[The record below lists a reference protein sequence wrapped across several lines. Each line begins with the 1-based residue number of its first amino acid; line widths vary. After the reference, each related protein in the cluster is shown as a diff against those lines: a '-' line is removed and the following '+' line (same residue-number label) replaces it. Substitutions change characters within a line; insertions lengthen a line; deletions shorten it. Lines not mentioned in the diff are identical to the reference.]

1 LQTPRKDAY
10 KSSDIDIG
18 KKTTTISTL
27 LMSKEKR
34 KHFLLDCIRIHGGKK
49 KAFLRDVNGT
59 EIRMLMRGADPA
71 RLLHITFLQSES

>member
-1 LQTPRKDAY
+1 
-10 KSSDIDIG
+10 
-18 KKTTTISTL
+18 
-27 LMSKEKR
+27 MSKEKR